1 MFGNVIMALCCFP
14 FQKNL
19 EVLPNLVK
27 NKKQTCVL
35 LILAKC
41 VFVTTSFDL
50 CMPKGAHDVFALVI
64 SWEKIR

>member
-1 MFGNVIMALCCFP
+1 VLGNAIMALCCFP
-14 FQKNL
+14 FQKNH

-27 NKKQTCVL
+27 KKKQTYFL

-50 CMPKGAHDVFALVI
+50 CMSKGAHDVFALVI
-64 SWEKIR
+64 YFLGKD